1 MSSGRIVQIIGAVL
15 DVEFNRNEVPQIF
28 DALQVDGTETTLEV

>member
-15 DVEFNRNEVPQIF
+15 DVEFSRNEVPQI
-28 DALQVDGTETTLEV
+28 LMPCK